1 MKLFIYAVIDM
12 IQNKAEGLIW
22 WRDAE
27 GMASYH
33 RYW

>member
-1 MKLFIYAVIDM
+1 MKLFIYAVIGRM
-12 IQNKAEGLIW
+12 QNIAEDLIW

-27 GMASYH
+27 GMASYL